1 MLDALEWVP
10 AARRVGCRTSPS
22 TWKRTGGADAFADE
36 CCTLETERVTEQGEV
51 ESELPLLIAAR
62 PCDAYFD
69 HDHAGRE
76 E

>member
-1 MLDALEWVP
+1 V
-10 AARRVGCRTSPS
+10 
-22 TWKRTGGADAFADE
+22 GADAFADE

-51 ESELPLLIAAR
+51 GSELPRLIAAR